1 MTARVVVVGNQKGG
15 VGKTTVAVGLASTWA
30 EAGRRVML
38 LDCDP
43 QESAS
48 MWVGDEPQLDV
59 AAHDP
64 ANMSHKLPEAVA
76 LLQDRY
82 DAIVVDLPPGLPD
95 VIAAS
100 LRAAHLLLV
109 PLQPSPLDVMAAWK
123 LLELMSQHGL
133 RVPTR
138 FVVNRVNR
146 ATTAGRTI
154 RTSLEQTG
162 IPVCEQQLGTRI
174 AHSDAVV
181 AGQPVTT
188 YQPEGPAAVEMRALA
203 EEVWTHA

>member
-15 VGKTTVAVGLASTWA
+15 VGKTTVAVGLACTWA

-48 MWVGDEPQLDV
+48 MWVGDDPRLDV
-59 AAHDP
+59 ALNDGA
-64 ANMSHKLPEAVA
+64 A
-76 LLQDRY
+76 LGQAISALADRY

-95 VIAAS
+95 IIAAA
-100 LRAAHLLLV
+100 LGAAHLLLV
-109 PLQPSPLDVMAAWK
+109 PLQPSALDVMAAWK
-123 LLELMSQHGL
+123 LLGLMRDRSLQ
-133 RVPTR
+133 VPTR

-154 RTSLEQTG
+154 RASLEQTG
-162 IPVCEQQLGTRI
+162 IPVCEQQLATRI

-181 AGQPVTT
+181 AGQPITT
-188 YQPEGPAAVEMRALA
+188 YQSEGPAAAEIRALA
-203 EEVWTHA
+203 EEVWSHA